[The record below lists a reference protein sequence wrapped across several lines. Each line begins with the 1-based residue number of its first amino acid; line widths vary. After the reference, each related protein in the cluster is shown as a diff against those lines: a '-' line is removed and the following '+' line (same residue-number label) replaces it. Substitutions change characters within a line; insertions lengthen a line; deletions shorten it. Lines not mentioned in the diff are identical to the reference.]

1 MADAPKTITESEL
14 RAMLMDPGVPDS
26 EIAPYLMDSSRDSGS
41 FAPVV
46 VPNPA
51 YVTPSAEE
59 GAVLL
64 NSVNRLARWRRGIA
78 YRRKIDGWSGRKL
91 VSEGDSWFQYPLM
104 LEDVIDQLGDRYA
117 IRSLGAAGDLI
128 SDIDMQDE
136 LIATIAA
143 ERPDGVLLSG
153 GGNDLL
159 GDGRLVRAL
168 EPFDPAFDLEDYV
181 TDDFEQTLVDV
192 VDLYRGIL
200 QRVATAFPGLPVF
213 CHGYDHALPARGRWL
228 GKPLER
234 LGIADPHLQRALVA
248 HLVDRFYEELHRLAA
263 EPGLAGMLE
272 VIDCRGVV
280 QGDWH
285 DELHPTDEGYARVAD
300 LFHARIE
307 ARLGGGALEAMAAPL
322 LAEGGVH
329 AAAAAA
335 ERMAASMSD
344 DMLVAEI
351 GRRALV
357 TSVDPSRAV
366 AMEANVSEAALEGM
380 GDFFHRIGRRLL
392 KRLNRELHDLLC
404 GEGEDDKA
412 DRKALGAAL
421 DLGPA
426 TVAAALVQLLTVSFG
441 LAPAVATVVAAVVMK
456 RVLGPTL
463 EETCA
468 VWGDLIAEE
477 A

>member
-1 MADAPKTITESEL
+1 MPEIITESQL
-14 RAMLMDPGVPDS
+14 RAMLMDPDTPDS
-26 EIAPYLMDSSRDSGS
+26 KIAPYLMDSGRDSGS

-46 VPNPA
+46 IPNPA
-51 YVTPSAEE
+51 FVTPSAEE

-64 NSVNRLARWRRGIA
+64 NSVNRLSRWRRSKA
-78 YRRKIDGWSGRKL
+78 YRRKLKDWTGPKL
-91 VSEGDSWFQYPLM
+91 VSEGDSWFQYPLI

-128 SDIDMQDE
+128 SDMDEQDE

-143 ERPDGVLLSG
+143 EKPDGVLLSG

-159 GDGRLVRAL
+159 GEGRLVRAL
-168 EPFDPAFDLEDYV
+168 APFDPDFEIEDYV
-181 TDDFEQTLVDV
+181 TEDFEQTLVDV
-192 VDLYRGIL
+192 VSLYRSIL
-200 QRVATAFPGLPVF
+200 QRVATSFPGLPVF
-213 CHGYDHALPARGRWL
+213 VHGYDHALPARGRWL

-234 LGIADPHLQRALVA
+234 LGITDPHLQRALVA
-248 HLVDRFYEELHRLAA
+248 HLVDRFYDELQKLAA

-272 VIDCRGVV
+272 IIDCRGVV

-307 ARLGGGALEAMAAPL
+307 ARRGAVALEAMAPQL
-322 LAEGGVH
+322 FAEGGVS

-335 ERMAASMSD
+335 ERMAATMSD

-351 GRRALV
+351 GRRATL

-366 AMEANVSEAALEGM
+366 ALEASVSEAALEGV
-380 GDFFHRIGRRLL
+380 GDFFHRIGKRLL
-392 KRLNRELHDLLC
+392 KRLHRELYQLLC
-404 GEGEDDKA
+404 GDGDEDKE
-412 DRKALGAAL
+412 DRKALGDAL
-421 DLGPA
+421 NLGPA
-426 TVAAALVQLLTVSFG
+426 AVAAALVQLLTVSFG
-441 LAPAVATVVAAVVMK
+441 LAPAVATVVAAVLMK
-456 RVLGPTL
+456 RVLGPTI

-468 VWGDLIAEE
+468 VWGDLFTEDA
-477 A
+477 